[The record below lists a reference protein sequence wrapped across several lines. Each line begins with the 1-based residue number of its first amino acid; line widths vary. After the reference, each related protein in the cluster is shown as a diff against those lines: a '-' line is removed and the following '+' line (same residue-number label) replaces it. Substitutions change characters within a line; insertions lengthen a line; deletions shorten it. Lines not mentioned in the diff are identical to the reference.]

1 MTSQGEKKKKSII
14 GRILK
19 YTGIFLVVLIGIIIA
34 IPFFF
39 KDKLKDLALAE
50 ANKMLKAEVAV
61 GDFDL
66 TIFSTFPKLKLQF
79 DNVSI
84 IGKDD
89 FEGIKLVD
97 LKSLEAKLDFWS
109 VVKMDDI
116 SVRSIRLIEPNI
128 NVQIL
133 PSGVAN
139 YDIVKSDEELKEEE
153 ATESSPF
160 KFSLEYYEIKD
171 GNIIFN
177 DRASNLYAEIKNLNH
192 SGKGDLTAD
201 VIDFKTLTSIDELTF
216 KMDNMSYLNKVKTN
230 LDMNLLMEFKDE
242 SSKFTLKENT
252 LSLNALN
259 LSFDGFYEM
268 LEDYDNIDLKLN
280 ADKTSFKELLSLIP
294 TFYLTGYESMVA
306 KGNLSLD
313 AFVKGKMDED
323 NLPAWDV
330 NLKVTDASIKYPDMP
345 ANINN
350 VQIVAGSK
358 FPGGTDLDK
367 MTIDVDQLKASFVGN
382 TIDANFYMKNPL
394 TDPFMKSKIDAKID
408 LTTIKQVY
416 PMEETQQL
424 NGKLTSNLALEGR
437 MSAIEKE
444 QYDKF
449 KAEGTLQLK
458 EFRYTSADLPAP
470 VDIAD
475 MLFEFSP
482 QQLKLAN
489 LDATMGKSDFK
500 MSGNVENYMAYIF
513 KGEEL
518 KGLFNYHSNVLDLDE
533 ILPASEETETTEESV
548 AQTTGSD
555 EPISIP
561 DKIDFTLLTTVD
573 KAKYNGI
580 DVDNVKGKVMLKNQE
595 ANLENLSMNAMGG
608 SIGLSGKFNTQD
620 AQNPNMEFSYS
631 LKELDIQ
638 QLANNFLTIDK
649 LAPIAKY
656 VKGSISSDFTM
667 NTKLTPSLDLVY
679 NSLNGNGSFFS
690 SKIQVS
696 DFKPLDKLAD
706 ALQMNKLKSQT
717 LENIKAT
724 FEFTDGKVFVKP
736 FNVKMGKINTVIGG
750 NTSLNQD
757 IDYEIKMEIPKSE
770 IPGSVMKVAEQAIA
784 QAKKIPFFEIKEL
797 PEKIPV
803 TALVTNTIT
812 DPKIKT
818 NMKEKLMEMGGDIKD
833 NIKNLVDDKVKEVK
847 DTVKAIVDDK
857 INQAKEELEK
867 QKQKIMDEAQKQA
880 DNVKAEAKKL
890 ANKTRDEANKN
901 AQKLITE
908 AGANPIKKAAA
919 EVTAKQLRDE
929 GEKSAKKIEN
939 EAQKQ
944 ADDIMKKA
952 QEEAD
957 KLK

>member
-561 DKIDFTLLTTVD
+561 DKIDFTLITTVD